1 MHRAPRSYNTDT
13 AWKVLLPCPA
23 DGSIWAI
30 GCDSGTVSDLA
41 RSYRTVDI
49 EPVEGTRYDA
59 VVVGSLEEKRM
70 DDFIPWIK
78 PDGIFLD
85 TCLQDSSTGFSAAG
99 FKHKRQ
105 YAALPSGKP
114 KLFIPLATRL
124 ARSRAL
130 KFHIPGSL
138 KARMGLMLVRGL
150 NSLGMHHHLSRR
162 MIRLH
167 ARDERAFD
175 KGGLLEW
182 ISRRLG
188 YPFQDLVLYSGSG
201 QTHTKITALAI
212 AGKSGEDVVVRIADS
227 ETGLRAVKRESEALR
242 AIHSSGLSRQAP
254 RPLAEGWWNNYYL
267 LAQEGRL
274 TSANRQE
281 GRLTER
287 HLAFL
292 KELSHLSPKIL
303 PFNETRLWKELKE
316 WSESDRATDIPLPLG
331 SILNRVLAGDTA
343 GKSLALHRTHGDFAP
358 WNIKIDNDRLFVY
371 DWEES
376 RSDGLALSDAFHF
389 LFRQAS
395 LVGPWPGAAQMV
407 LKLYGETEILCRPEG
422 PTLADR
428 GTYLQ
433 IWMLK
438 EYMAGRSPHILEM
451 CRQFGSRA

>member
-1 MHRAPRSYNTDT
+1 MHRAPGSYNADAT
-13 AWKVLLPCPA
+13 WKVLLPCPA
-23 DGSIWAI
+23 DGRIWAI
-30 GCDSGTVSDLA
+30 GCESGIVSDLS

-49 EPVEGTRYDA
+49 EPVDGTRYDA
-59 VVVGSLEEKRM
+59 VVVGSLEKKRL

-85 TCLQDSSTGFSAAG
+85 MCRQDPSTGFTAAG
-99 FKHKRQ
+99 FKHMRQ

-130 KFHIPGSL
+130 RFHIPGSL
-138 KARMGLMLVRGL
+138 KARMGLLLARSL
-150 NSLGMHHHLSRR
+150 SSLGMSHHLSRR
-162 MIRLH
+162 LIRLH
-167 ARDERAFD
+167 ARDKSAFD

-188 YPFQDLVLYSGSG
+188 CTFQNLVLYSGSG
-201 QTHTKITALAI
+201 QIHTKITALAI
-212 AGKSGEDVVVRIADS
+212 ADRGENDVVVRIADCQNGV
-227 ETGLRAVKRESEALR
+227 EAVKRESEALR
-242 AIHSSGLSRQAP
+242 TIHGSGLSGQAP

-287 HLAFL
+287 HLEFL
-292 KELSHLSPKIL
+292 RKLSYLGTKIL
-303 PFNETRLWKELKE
+303 PFGETRHWRELKE
-316 WSESDRATDIPLPLG
+316 WSKSDLSADIPTPLG
-331 SILNRVLAGDTA
+331 RILNRVLSGDMA
-343 GKSLALHRTHGDFAP
+343 AKSMVLHRNHGDFAP
-358 WNIKIDNDRLFVY
+358 WNIKTGNNRLFVY

-376 RSDGLALSDAFHF
+376 RPDGLALTDAFHF
-389 LFRQAS
+389 LFCQAS

-407 LKLYGETEILCRPEG
+407 LRLYGETEALCRPEG
-422 PTLADR
+422 PALSDR

-433 IWMLK
+433 IWILK
-438 EYMAGRSPHILEM
+438 EYMAGRSPYILEM
-451 CRQFGSRA
+451 CRHFGAGS